1 MRDYLKDKY
10 ADLIKRI
17 EEKND
22 LPADDEKKLKDAITD
37 WKKNGSY

>member
-1 MRDYLKDKY
+1 MRDYVKTKY

-17 EEKND
+17 EEKAD
-22 LPADDEKKLKDAITD
+22 LSAEDEKALKDAIAD